1 MHSMQALFLCCIIF
15 LYFLIMEFTLDLGQG
30 QGVTVSLLNYNSRKK
45 VSFLN
50 EFRKKRSFQLLR
62 TLQ

>member
-1 MHSMQALFLCCIIF
+1 MHSMQALFLCCMIF

-30 QGVTVSLLNYNSRKK
+30 QGVTVSLLTYNSRKK

-50 EFRKKRSFQLLR
+50 ELRKKRSFQLLR

>member
-30 QGVTVSLLNYNSRKK
+30 QRVPVSLLTYNSRKK

-50 EFRKKRSFQLLR
+50 KVRKKRSFQLLR

>member
-1 MHSMQALFLCCIIF
+1 MHSMQALFLCSIIF

-30 QGVTVSLLNYNSRKK
+30 QRVTVSLLTYNSRKK

-50 EFRKKRSFQLLR
+50 KVRKKRSFQLLR